1 MHNWQSSFQIL
12 SLSNYTYV
20 NAGYSSNCDTIVDLY
35 MQAYE
40 LIRSV

>member
-1 MHNWQSSFQIL
+1 MHNLVPSFQIL

-20 NAGYSSNCDTIVDLY
+20 SADYSYCDTVVDLY

>member
-1 MHNWQSSFQIL
+1 MLSFQIL
-12 SLSNYTYV
+12 SLSNYAYV
-20 NAGYSSNCDTIVDLY
+20 NIVTPIHYDTTVILY